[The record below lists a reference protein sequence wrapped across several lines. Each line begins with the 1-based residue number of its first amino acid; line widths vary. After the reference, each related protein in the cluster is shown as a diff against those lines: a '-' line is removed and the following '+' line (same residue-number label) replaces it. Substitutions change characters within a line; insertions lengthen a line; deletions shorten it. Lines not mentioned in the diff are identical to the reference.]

1 MRRFILVWAALWA
14 AALAWGQTKAEWTM
28 LVYMD
33 ADNDL
38 EYPMMLDLEEMMEAG
53 SSRDFRIIAL
63 VDRIELN
70 PFMGRDHDTKLGGLD
85 NWTGAKLVEVEK
97 GKLKELADWG
107 EVDMGDPATLNRFID
122 EGLKIAPA
130 KRVNLQMSDHGGGWM
145 PGWVDMTSESHLT
158 LDEIQAA
165 LQTAKAKHGKFE
177 LLTFDACLMATVEVA
192 AALSDSVNYMI
203 ASEELVPGLGF
214 YYGKTL
220 AALRE
225 NPRMSTEM
233 FAKQFIQGSYDF
245 YAKNDDEDLQG
256 IATTFTSSLLKLQR
270 ARELHMATSRLGTTL
285 EVAFRVNPEARTT
298 ISRAQRDAF
307 TFGEDFSEYAPAL
320 VDLADILDRMGKS
333 APVVTYALDASAIQ
347 SLMKQIVLFAVKGE
361 AIKRADGISVFWP
374 RYDTYLKGL
383 EDYDYRTLRVN
394 GGEVKWPQFIMSFI
408 AELAKDS
415 KPPKIKEEGRG
426 KKRNL
431 TAQAMPKVT
440 WTYDPQDTAEVWS
453 FLGVPAENEDVLL
466 IGMLPAPLDDSGKL
480 ELTWTGTWPGLFDSE
495 GSQLAP
501 ILGAEYGETGITAFI
516 RGELELDGGRKAA
529 AVLTFFGNFTEG
541 QMKLV
546 RIALVEGS
554 QFRTILP
561 EPSMIFRPEYPVI
574 NFETGATST
583 YINRESEPFRFGEEG
598 LWLQQVV
605 LPAQPYRWGVYIEDF
620 AGNPAG
626 AYREVTF
633 PAQATAQQD
642 NRLRAVR

>member
-1 MRRFILVWAALWA
+1 MRRFLLVFVALWA
-14 AALAWGQTKAEWTM
+14 SVVAWGQTKAEWTM
-28 LVYMD
+28 LAYMD

-38 EYPMMLDLEEMMEAG
+38 EYPLMLDLIEMMEAG

-63 VDRIELN
+63 VDRIDLN
-70 PFMGRDHDTKLGGLD
+70 PLMGVDHDSKLGGLD

-145 PGWVDMTSESHLT
+145 PGWVDMTEETHLT
-158 LDEIQAA
+158 LDEIQTS
-165 LQTAKAKHGKFE
+165 LETASKKYGEFE

-192 AALSDSVNYMI
+192 AALSDSVKYMI

-214 YYGKTL
+214 YYGSTL

-245 YAKNDDEDLQG
+245 YDKSDDEDLQG
-256 IATTFTSSLLKLQR
+256 IGTTFTCGLLKLDR
-270 ARELHMATSRLGTTL
+270 ARALHLATSHLGIGL
-285 EVAFRVNPEARTT
+285 QASFDLNVNARQT
-298 ISRAQRDAF
+298 ILRAQRDAF
-307 TFGEDFSEYAPAL
+307 TFGEDFSETAPAL
-320 VDLADILDRMGKS
+320 VDLADVLERLAKD
-333 APVVTYALDASAIQ
+333 APMVTFALDAAAIRQ
-347 SLMKQIVLFAVKGE
+347 EMKQVVLFSLKGE
-361 AIKRADGISVFWP
+361 AIKRADGISMFWP
-374 RYDTYLKGL
+374 RFDTYLRGI

-394 GGEVKWPQFIMSFI
+394 GGGIQWPAFINRFLQ
-408 AELAKDS
+408 ELAKDT
-415 KPPKIKEEGRG
+415 KPPTIKEEGKG
-426 KKRNL
+426 KKRGSAPQEL
-431 TAQAMPKVT
+431 AKVT
-440 WTYDPQDTAEVWS
+440 WRYNPADTAEIWT
-453 FLGVPAENEDVLL
+453 FLGVPSNEDVLL
-466 IGMLPAPLDDSGKL
+466 IGLMPAILDGTGRLDV
-480 ELTWTGTWPGLFDSE
+480 TWTGTWPGLFDSE

-501 ILGAEYGETGITAFI
+501 IVGAEYGEDGMTAYM
-516 RGELELDGGRKAA
+516 RGRIEQEGGMQSD
-529 AVLTFFGNFTEG
+529 AVLTFYGDYTEG
-541 QMKLV
+541 PMKLV
-546 RIALVEGS
+546 RITLVTGA
-554 QFRTILP
+554 QYRTILP
-561 EPSMIFRPEYPVI
+561 EPRMTFRPEYPVI

-583 YINRESEPFRFGEEG
+583 YINEESEPFRFGEKG
-598 LWLQQVV
+598 LWLQEVV

-633 PAQATAQQD
+633 PAQATSQQD

>member
-1 MRRFILVWAALWA
+1 MRRFLLVFVALWA
-14 AALAWGQTKAEWTM
+14 SVVAWGQTKAEWTM
-28 LVYMD
+28 LAYMD

-38 EYPMMLDLEEMMEAG
+38 EYPLMLDLIEMMEAG

-70 PFMGRDHDTKLGGLD
+70 PLMGVDHDSKLGGLD

-107 EVDMGDPATLNRFID
+107 ELDMGDPATLNRFID

-145 PGWVDMTSESHLT
+145 PGWVDMTEETHLT
-158 LDEIQAA
+158 LDEIQTS
-165 LQTAKAKHGKFE
+165 LETASKKHGKFE

-192 AALSDSVNYMI
+192 AALSDSVKYMI

-214 YYGKTL
+214 YYGSTL

-245 YAKNDDEDLQG
+245 YAKSDDEDLQG
-256 IATTFTSSLLKLQR
+256 IGTTFTCGLLKLDR
-270 ARELHMATSRLGTTL
+270 ARALHLATSHLGIGL
-285 EVAFRVNPEARTT
+285 QASFDLNVNARQT
-298 ISRAQRDAF
+298 ILRAQRDAF

-320 VDLADILDRMGKS
+320 VDLADIPDRMGQN
-333 APVVTYALDASAIQ
+333 APVVTYGLGANDVRN
-347 SLMKQIVLFAVKGE
+347 LMKQIVLFAVKGD
-361 AIKRADGISVFWP
+361 AIERADGISVFWP
-374 RYDTYLKGL
+374 RYDTYLQGL

-394 GGEVKWPQFIMSFI
+394 AGEVKWPQFITRFI
-408 AELAKDS
+408 EELAKDT
-415 KPPKIKEEGRG
+415 KPPTIKEEGKG

-431 TAQAMPKVT
+431 AAQAMPKVT
-440 WTYDPQDTAEVWS
+440 WSYDPKDTAEIWS
-453 FLGVPAENEDVLL
+453 FLGVPTDNEDVLL
-466 IGMLPAPLDDSGKL
+466 IGMLPAPLDGSGKL
-480 ELTWTGTWPGLFDSE
+480 ELTWTGTWPALFDSE

-501 ILGAEYGETGITAFI
+501 ILGAEYGEKGMTAYL
-516 RGELELDGGRKAA
+516 RGQLELAGGQKSE
-529 AVLTFFGNFTEG
+529 AVLTFFGDYKQEP
-541 QMKLV
+541 MELV

-554 QFRTILP
+554 QLRTIVP
-561 EPSMIFRPEYPVI
+561 EPTMIFRPEYPVI

-583 YINRESEPFRFGEEG
+583 YINEESEPFRFGEKG

-620 AGNPAG
+620 AGNSAG
-626 AYREVTF
+626 AYRELTF
-633 PAQATAQQD
+633 PAGSALQQD

>member
-1 MRRFILVWAALWA
+1 MRRFLLVFVALWA
-14 AALAWGQTKAEWTM
+14 SVVAWGQTKAEWTM
-28 LVYMD
+28 LAYMD

-38 EYPMMLDLEEMMEAG
+38 EYPLMLDLIEMMEAG

-70 PFMGRDHDTKLGGLD
+70 PLMGVDHDSKLGGLD

-145 PGWVDMTSESHLT
+145 PGWVDMTEETHLT
-158 LDEIQAA
+158 LDEIQTT
-165 LQTAKAKHGKFE
+165 LETASKKHGKFE

-192 AALSDSVNYMI
+192 AALADSVNYMI

-245 YAKNDDEDLQG
+245 YAKSDDEDLQG
-256 IATTFTSSLLKLQR
+256 IGTTFTCGLLKLDR
-270 ARELHMATSRLGTTL
+270 ARALHLATSHLGIGL
-285 EVAFRVNPEARTT
+285 QASFDLNVNARQT
-298 ISRAQRDAF
+298 ILRAQRDAF
-307 TFGEDFSEYAPAL
+307 TFGEDFSETAPAL
-320 VDLADILDRMGKS
+320 VDLADVLERLGKD
-333 APVVTYALDASAIQ
+333 APMVTFALDAAAIRQ
-347 SLMKQIVLFAVKGE
+347 EMKQVVLFSLKGE
-361 AIKRADGISVFWP
+361 AIKRADGISMFWP
-374 RYDTYLKGL
+374 RFDTYLRGI

-394 GGEVKWPQFIMSFI
+394 GRGIQWPAFINRFLQ
-408 AELAKDS
+408 ELAKDT
-415 KPPKIKEEGRG
+415 KPPTIKEEGKG
-426 KKRNL
+426 KKRGSAPQEL
-431 TAQAMPKVT
+431 AKVT
-440 WTYDPQDTAEVWS
+440 WRYNPADTAEIWT
-453 FLGVPAENEDVLL
+453 FLGVPSNEDVLL
-466 IGMLPAPLDDSGKL
+466 IGLMPAILDGTGRLDV
-480 ELTWTGTWPGLFDSE
+480 TWTGTWPGLFDSE

-501 ILGAEYGETGITAFI
+501 IVGAEYGEDGMTAYM
-516 RGELELDGGRKAA
+516 RGRIEQEGGMQSD
-529 AVLTFFGNFTEG
+529 AVLTFYGDYTEG
-541 QMKLV
+541 PMKLV
-546 RIALVEGS
+546 RITLVTGA
-554 QFRTILP
+554 QYRTILP
-561 EPSMIFRPEYPVI
+561 EPGMTFRPEYPVI
-574 NFETGATST
+574 NFESGATST
-583 YINRESEPFRFGEEG
+583 YINEESEPFRFGEKG
-598 LWLQQVV
+598 LWLQEVV

-633 PAQATAQQD
+633 PAQATSQQD

>member
-1 MRRFILVWAALWA
+1 
-14 AALAWGQTKAEWTM
+14 M

-38 EYPMMLDLEEMMEAG
+38 EYPMMMDLEEMMEAG
-53 SSRDFRIIAL
+53 SSSQFRIIAL
-63 VDRIELN
+63 VDRIELDG
-70 PFMGRDHDTKLGGLD
+70 FIGVDHDKPLGGMA

-97 GKLKELADWG
+97 GRLKELADWG

-130 KRVNLQMSDHGGGWM
+130 RRVNLQMSDHGGGWM

-158 LDEIQAA
+158 LDEIQDA
-165 LQTAKAKHGKFE
+165 LAKAKARHGKFE

-192 AALSDSVNYMI
+192 SALSDSVNYMI

-220 AALRE
+220 QLLRE
-225 NPRMSTEM
+225 NPRMSTVD
-233 FAKQFIQGSYDF
+233 FAKQFTQASYDF
-245 YAKNDDEDLQG
+245 YAKSEIEGLRDV
-256 IATTFTSSLLKLQR
+256 ATTFTCSVLRLER
-270 ARELHMATSRLGTTL
+270 APQLHMATSHLGTTL
-285 EVAFRVNPEARTT
+285 QVAFELNPSARKT

-307 TFGEDFSEYAPAL
+307 TFGEDFSESAPAM
-320 VDLADILDRMGKS
+320 VDLADILDRMGKE
-333 APVVTYALDASAIQ
+333 APVVSYNLDAGVIRN
-347 SLMKQIVLFAVKGE
+347 LMKEVVLFSVKGD
-361 AIKRADGISVFWP
+361 AITRADGISVFWP
-374 RYDTYLKGL
+374 RFDTYLRGI
-383 EDYDYRTLRVN
+383 EDYDYRKLQVN
-394 GGEVKWPQFIMSFI
+394 QDQIKWPGFLTRFIE
-408 AELAKDS
+408 ELAKDT
-415 KPPKIKEEGRG
+415 KPPTIKEEGKG

-431 TAQAMPKVT
+431 SAQAMPKVT
-440 WTYDPQDTAEVWS
+440 WRYDPADTAEIWS
-453 FLGVPAENEDVLL
+453 FLGIPAETGDVLL
-466 IGMLPAPLDDSGKL
+466 IGMLPAPLDGSGRL
-480 ELTWTGTWPGLFDSE
+480 ELTWTGTWPALFDSE

-501 ILGAEYGETGITAFI
+501 ILGAEYGEGGMTAYV
-516 RGELELDGGRKAA
+516 RGRLEQEGGKKSE
-529 AVLTFFGNFTEG
+529 AVLTFYGDYTEG
-541 QMKLV
+541 QMRLV
-546 RIALVEGS
+546 RIALVDGA
-554 QFRTILP
+554 QLRTILP
-561 EPSMIFRPEYPVI
+561 EPSMVFRPEYPVV

-583 YINRESEPFRFGEEG
+583 FINEDSEPFRFGEKG

-633 PAQATAQQD
+633 PAGAAPQQD